1 MDGSVKLWEMRN
13 PSNGSMYIIEK
24 IFEYPLY
31 GDIPEHKLLES
42 PSCHIQSLQFRFNK
56 IIAGTRSGD
65 IYFLTL
71 PAASEMK
78 SATTESRSFI
88 MKVYSAHDHEI
99 PKDIDFDSSCQRVF
113 CITERGLFSSYSFK
127 TLELLYQKAFG
138 RSATGMI
145 VLKSR
150 LYIIIAF
157 DRELIVLNV
166 ENLANAEPIPSFSI
180 TDFTLVTSDVKLSYD
195 EKMLALAMAP
205 SEDKNT
211 EIYLYYIDYE
221 NLRFNKFKTIDTTI
235 SSILFMDFSSDNIY
249 LMFMDNIGKKQFL
262 DLKEGQE
269 LNKIDLQNT
278 EWISEGLKISDKRR
292 GLDPN
297 YTEENNVTCLVRAG
311 HKSIIAADQIGTI
324 RIFEYPCLNTG
335 YYRIYSQH
343 LSFIRLLRVSKSG
356 EYLLSSSSID
366 KSIFVWRI
374 TRDKDKVD
382 GDDNLITLAKSSM
395 DDF

>member
-31 GDIPEHKLLES
+31 GDIPESKLLES

-78 SATTESRSFI
+78 SATTESKSFI
-88 MKVYSAHDHEI
+88 MKVYSSHDHEI
-99 PKDIDFDSSCQRVF
+99 PKDIDFDSNCQRIF

-127 TLELLYQKAFG
+127 SLELLYQKAFG
-138 RSATGMI
+138 KSATGMI

-157 DRELIVLNV
+157 ERELIVLKV
-166 ENLANAEPIPSFSI
+166 EDIHNAVPIDTFSI
-180 TDFTLVTSDVKLSYD
+180 LDFSLVTSDIKISYD

-211 EIYLYYIDYE
+211 EIYIYNIDYD
-221 NLRFNKFKTIDTTI
+221 NLCFHKFKTIDTTI
-235 SSILFMDFSSDNIY
+235 SSILFMDFSSDNVY

-292 GLDPN
+292 VAVVKARVW
-297 YTEENNVTCLVRAG
+297 TR
-311 HKSIIAADQIGTI
+311 TI
-324 RIFEYPCLNTG
+324 PRRT
-335 YYRIYSQH
+335 
-343 LSFIRLLRVSKSG
+343 
-356 EYLLSSSSID
+356 
-366 KSIFVWRI
+366 
-374 TRDKDKVD
+374 T
-382 GDDNLITLAKSSM
+382 
-395 DDF
+395 